1 MCIRDRYE
9 KACEYEGELVLVT
22 LGRMTNVANTLI
34 KYPDYAKKIKR
45 VVSMGGAVNNYGNVN
60 PGVEAN
66 IGGDP
71 EAADMAV
78 MADWDMT
85 IVGLDVTLQTHLTR
99 ADITSLEHYRCLL
112 YTSRCV

>member
-1 MCIRDRYE
+1 MYKRQAQQIPVNMDVCDFMYE

-22 LGRMTNVANTLI
+22 LGRMTNVAHTLI

-71 EAADMAV
+71 EAADMA
-78 MADWDMT
+78 
-85 IVGLDVTLQTHLTR
+85 
-99 ADITSLEHYRCLL
+99 CLL
-112 YTSRCV
+112 YTSGK